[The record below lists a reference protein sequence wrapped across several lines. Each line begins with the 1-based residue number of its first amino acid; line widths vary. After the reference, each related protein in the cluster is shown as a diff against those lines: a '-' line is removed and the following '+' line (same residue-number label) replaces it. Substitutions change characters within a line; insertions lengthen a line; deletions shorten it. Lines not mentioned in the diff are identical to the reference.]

1 MLAPDFEAMPPE
13 LRNLPRWV
21 VWKGA
26 KVPYCPTA
34 VNSKA
39 SATDPGTW
47 ASFEQARTAYDEGD
61 YLGVGFALNG
71 DGIVGIDLDK
81 CVTDTT
87 PSEASIDLMM
97 RIGCTYIEFS
107 PSGTGLR
114 GFGYGESLDG
124 KRKKGILDG
133 LNIELYA
140 NARYL
145 TVTGRP
151 LLRGP
156 LRPLPGFTT
165 VAAELG
171 TTSHPTEDNG
181 GLRKTS
187 HVIPSS
193 VSLCLPASEGE
204 RNRCLFE
211 LARRLKGERPDA
223 TRDELRAIVQEWHR
237 RALPVIATKAFSV
250 SWNDFERAWRSVR
263 HAHGAT
269 LRAALDGVDMHAPL
283 PAELEAFGYGEHEAP
298 LLHVCMALQA
308 HAGSEPFFIGARTAA
323 ELLGHTDHSTAAA
336 MLRAF
341 VADGVLELVSKG
353 AGMKTSRYRFKHNG
367 LAR

>member
-1 MLAPDFEAMPPE
+1 MLAPDFAAIPGE

-39 SATDPGTW
+39 NATDPGTW
-47 ASFEQARTAYDEGD
+47 ATFDQAQTAYDEGD

-87 PSEASIDLMM
+87 PTVASIDLMM

-133 LNIELYA
+133 LNVELYA

-151 LLRGP
+151 LLQGP
-156 LRPLPGFTT
+156 LKPLPGFSA

-171 TTSHPTEDNG
+171 SHPTEENRS
-181 GLRKTS
+181 LRKTS
-187 HVIPSS
+187 HDILHS
-193 VSLCLPASEGE
+193 VSACLPAGEGQ
-204 RNRCLFE
+204 RNRCIFD

-223 TRDELRAIVQEWHR
+223 TRDELRAILQEWHR
-237 RALPVIATKAFSV
+237 LALPAIATKAFSV
-250 SWNDFERAWRSVR
+250 SWAEFEHAWRSVKYP
-263 HAHGAT
+263 HGET
-269 LRAALDGVDMHAPL
+269 LGAIIDGLDLKAPL
-283 PAELEAFGYGEHEAP
+283 PDQLLALGYGEHEAP
-298 LLHVCMALQA
+298 LLHVCMALQG
-308 HAGSEPFFIGARTAA
+308 HAGDEPFFIGARTAA

-341 VADGVLELVSKG
+341 VADGVLELVKRG
-353 AGMKTSRYRFKHNG
+353 VGKVASRYRYIG